1 MKVYFRTQLGD
12 GLIEKGKILRL
23 VASKRTYI
31 VTGDKEEDVIRLTS
45 FDDEAEG
52 MQVFEQIISRIV
64 QPTAREVEKGI
75 IYIDLG

>member
-1 MKVYFRTQLGD
+1 MRVYFRTQLGD

-23 VASKRTYI
+23 VASKRTHI
-31 VTGDKEEDVIRLTS
+31 VTGDKEEDVVRLTS

-64 QPTAREVEKGI
+64 SPTAREVEKGI

>member
-1 MKVYFRTQLGD
+1 MTVYFRTQLGD

-45 FDDEAEG
+45 FDDEAEA
-52 MQVFEQIISRIV
+52 MIVFEQIINRIV
-64 QPTAREVEKGI
+64 SPTANEIARGI

>member
-64 QPTAREVEKGI
+64 SPTAREVEKGI

>member
-23 VASKRTYI
+23 VASKRTHI
-31 VTGDKEEDVIRLTS
+31 VTGDKEEDVVRLTS

-64 QPTAREVEKGI
+64 SPTAREVEKGI

>member
-52 MQVFEQIISRIV
+52 MKVFEQIISRIV

>member
-31 VTGDKEEDVIRLTS
+31 VTGDKEEDVVRLTS
-45 FDDEAEG
+45 FDDELEAK
-52 MQVFEQIISRIV
+52 QTFEQIISRIV
-64 QPTAREVEKGI
+64 SPTAREVEKGI

>member
-23 VASKRTYI
+23 IASKRTYI

-45 FDDEAEG
+45 FDDELEAK
-52 MQVFEQIISRIV
+52 QTFEQIISRIV
-64 QPTAREVEKGI
+64 SPTAREVEKGI
-75 IYIDLG
+75 IFIDLG

>member
-31 VTGDKEEDVIRLTS
+31 VTGDKEEDVIKLTS
-45 FDDEAEG
+45 FDDELEAK
-52 MQVFEQIISRIV
+52 QTFEQIISRIV